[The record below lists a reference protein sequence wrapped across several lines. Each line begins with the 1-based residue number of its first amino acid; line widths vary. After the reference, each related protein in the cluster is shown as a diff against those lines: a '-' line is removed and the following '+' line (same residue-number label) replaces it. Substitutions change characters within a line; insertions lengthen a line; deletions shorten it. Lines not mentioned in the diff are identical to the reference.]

1 MKKQL
6 LLLVLLVTGFAS
18 TITAQEQRQRMT
30 LEERLKM
37 VKEKLAPLQLNA
49 TQQASTD
56 SVMKVYFDAQQKQRE
71 EMRASGEM
79 PDRETMRAKMKVLA
93 DDRDAALRKVFT
105 ADQYKKWKEEI
116 EPSLRPQ
123 RPQGGQ

>member
-6 LLLVLLVTGFAS
+6 LLLVLLVAGLAS
-18 TITAQEQRQRMT
+18 TVAAQDQRQRMT
-30 LEERLKM
+30 PEERMKM
-37 VKEKLAPLQLNA
+37 VKEKLAPLQLNP
-49 TQQASTD
+49 TQQAATD
-56 SVMKVYFDAQQKQRE
+56 SVLKVYFDAQQKQRE

-79 PDRETMRAKMKVLA
+79 PDRETIRAKMKVLA

-105 ADQYKKWKEEI
+105 AEQYNKWKDEI